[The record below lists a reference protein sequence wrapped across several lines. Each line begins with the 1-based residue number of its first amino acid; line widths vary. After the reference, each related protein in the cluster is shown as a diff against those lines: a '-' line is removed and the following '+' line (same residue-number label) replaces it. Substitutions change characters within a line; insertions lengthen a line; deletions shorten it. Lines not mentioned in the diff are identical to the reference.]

1 MTFVRPPVAVLVVA
15 GAYLAVG
22 IGGFV
27 AHFHD
32 LLTTPSEGVWIELT
46 EFVAVVAAV
55 FLLRGRN
62 WARWLAVAWITF
74 HVVLS
79 AFGNIRELS
88 MHAALTML
96 IVWLLFRQGTAR
108 WFQPMRAEPVAG
120 R

>member
-1 MTFVRPPVAVLVVA
+1 MKFARPPVAVLVVA
-15 GAYLAVG
+15 AAYLAVG

-55 FLLRGRN
+55 FLLRRQN
-62 WARWLAVAWITF
+62 WARWLSVAWITF

-79 AFGNIRELS
+79 AFGSIRELS
-88 MHAALTML
+88 MHAALTVL
-96 IVWLLFRQGTAR
+96 IVWLLFRQATAH
-108 WFQPMRAEPVAG
+108 WFQPARAEPI
-120 R
+120 